1 MEKKSPPRPKILLYF
16 NSYYSKFTK
25 EKKHHKALL
34 LNSMR
39 SDVGAHKHKW
49 NRGQKT
55 KKERI
60 KIR

>member
-1 MEKKSPPRPKILLYF
+1 MKKNSPPAPKYYYILTVIISNLQ
-16 NSYYSKFTK
+16 
-25 EKKHHKALL
+25 KKKRHKALL
-34 LNSMR
+34 FNSIR

-49 NRGQKT
+49 NRCQKT

>member
-1 MEKKSPPRPKILLYF
+1 MEKNSPPAPKYYYILTVVISNLQ
-16 NSYYSKFTK
+16 K
-25 EKKHHKALL
+25 KKHHKALL
-34 LNSMR
+34 FNSMR

>member
-1 MEKKSPPRPKILLYF
+1 MKKNSPPAPKYYYILTVIISNLQ
-16 NSYYSKFTK
+16 K
-25 EKKHHKALL
+25 KKHHKALL
-34 LNSMR
+34 FNSMR

-49 NRGQKT
+49 NRCQKT

>member
-1 MEKKSPPRPKILLYF
+1 MEKNPPPAPKYYYILTVIISNLQ
-16 NSYYSKFTK
+16 K
-25 EKKHHKALL
+25 KKHHKALL
-34 LNSMR
+34 FNSMR

-49 NRGQKT
+49 NRCQKT